1 MKVSLT
7 FTSENNPKLMKHI
20 YSLILTFISL
30 AAFATNHN
38 VSVTYLFTP
47 STLSINQGD
56 TVTWTQASGTHNVN
70 GNQSTFPGNPASFGS
85 GSVAGGVWT
94 YSYVFLSPGVYNYHC
109 DPHSSFMTGSITVSS
124 TPCSNLFFSEY
135 GEGSSNHKYIEVY
148 NPSASAIS
156 LTGYTVYQSG
166 NGGSYTNSFTTNA
179 TIASGDVYLISTNSA
194 DTSILAVADTAL
206 AYPSI
211 AHFNGNDALILYNGT
226 DTVDVIGVP
235 GVDPGSSWAVGTGST
250 LNHTLVR
257 KDSVNGGST
266 NWTTGAM
273 QWDVYAQNTW
283 TYIGSHSGNCTASN
297 VFDTI
302 VVFDTTYI
310 DVFDTIAVFDTIY
323 IDVFDSI
330 AVFDTTYID
339 VFDTIAV
346 FDTTYID
353 VFDTIAVFDT
363 TYIDV
368 FDSIA
373 VFDTTYIDVF
383 DTLYITQIDTV
394 TITVMDTLIIDI
406 SLIGTNPPMFA
417 YQLLVYPNP
426 TRDFIVIDIPASLQ
440 LLGYSIEIVNALGQS
455 IFVSTLNQN
464 QLQVNL
470 NTIGA
475 TGTYNLVV
483 KDSTGIIV
491 DTRVI
496 ILQ

>member
-1 MKVSLT
+1 MKY
-7 FTSENNPKLMKHI
+7 I

-310 DVFDTIAVFDTIY
+310 DVFDTIAVFDT
-323 IDVFDSI
+323 
-330 AVFDTTYID
+330 
-339 VFDTIAV
+339 
-346 FDTTYID
+346 
-353 VFDTIAVFDT
+353 

>member
-1 MKVSLT
+1 
-7 FTSENNPKLMKHI
+7 MKHI

-56 TVTWTQASGTHNVN
+56 TVTWTQASGIHNVN

-109 DPHSSFMTGSITVSS
+109 DPHSSFMTGSITVNS
-124 TPCSNLFFSEY
+124 TRCSNLFFSEY
-135 GEGSSNHKYIEVY
+135 GEGSGQNKYIEIY
-148 NPSASAIS
+148 NPTANAVS
-156 LTGYTVYQSG
+156 LTGYTIHIQKNGAASSSG
-166 NGGSYTNSFTTNA
+166 SFTSNA
-179 TIASGDVYLISTNSA
+179 TIASGDVYVLSTNQADSLIQAEA
-194 DTSILAVADTAL
+194 DTVL
-206 AYPSI
+206 AYASTSVV
-211 AHFNGNDALILYNGT
+211 HFNGDDALLLVTST
-226 DTVDVIGVP
+226 DTLDVIGVP

-250 LNHTLVR
+250 QDYTLVR

-302 VVFDTTYI
+302 VVFDTTYV

-353 VFDTIAVFDT
+353 VFD
-363 TYIDV
+363 
-368 FDSIA
+368 SIA

-383 DTLYITQIDTV
+383 DTIYVTQIDTV
-394 TITVMDTLIIDI
+394 TLTVMDTLIIDI

-426 TRDFIVIDIPASLQ
+426 TRDFIFIDIPASLQ

-455 IFVSTLNQN
+455 IFVSTLNQS

-475 TGTYNLVV
+475 TGTYNLVI

>member
-1 MKVSLT
+1 
-7 FTSENNPKLMKHI
+7 MKHI

-38 VSVTYLFTP
+38 VSVTSSFTP

-302 VVFDTTYI
+302 VVFDTTYV
-310 DVFDTIAVFDTIY
+310 DVFDTIAVFDTI
-323 IDVFDSI
+323 
-330 AVFDTTYID
+330 
-339 VFDTIAV
+339 
-346 FDTTYID
+346 
-353 VFDTIAVFDT
+353 
-363 TYIDV
+363 YIDV

>member
-1 MKVSLT
+1 
-7 FTSENNPKLMKHI
+7 
-20 YSLILTFISL
+20 
-30 AAFATNHN
+30 
-38 VSVTYLFTP
+38 
-47 STLSINQGD
+47 
-56 TVTWTQASGTHNVN
+56 
-70 GNQSTFPGNPASFGS
+70 
-85 GSVAGGVWT
+85 
-94 YSYVFLSPGVYNYHC
+94 
-109 DPHSSFMTGSITVSS
+109 
-124 TPCSNLFFSEY
+124 
-135 GEGSSNHKYIEVY
+135 
-148 NPSASAIS
+148 
-156 LTGYTVYQSG
+156 
-166 NGGSYTNSFTTNA
+166 
-179 TIASGDVYLISTNSA
+179 
-194 DTSILAVADTAL
+194 
-206 AYPSI
+206 
-211 AHFNGNDALILYNGT
+211 
-226 DTVDVIGVP
+226 
-235 GVDPGSSWAVGTGST
+235 
-250 LNHTLVR
+250 
-257 KDSVNGGST
+257 
-266 NWTTGAM
+266 
-273 QWDVYAQNTW
+273 
-283 TYIGSHSGNCTASN
+283 
-297 VFDTI
+297 VFDT
-302 VVFDTTYI
+302 
-310 DVFDTIAVFDTIY
+310 
-323 IDVFDSI
+323 I

-368 FDSIA
+368 FDTIA

-394 TITVMDTLIIDI
+394 TLTVMDTLIIDI

>member
-339 VFDTIAV
+339 VFDT
-346 FDTTYID
+346 
-353 VFDTIAVFDT
+353 
-363 TYIDV
+363 
-368 FDSIA
+368 
-373 VFDTTYIDVF
+373 
-383 DTLYITQIDTV
+383 LYITQIDTV